1 MNTNLTEIAYILDR
15 SGSMQGLQ
23 EAAITGFNAFL
34 QSQLD
39 EPGDAN
45 LTLMLFDNEF
55 LLPNERSP
63 LQEVRPLDASTYV
76 PRGSTA
82 LLDAIGRTIDS
93 LGKKLAKE
101 PEDRRPGKVVI
112 AIYTD
117 GYENASSEF
126 TIKDINKRIT
136 HQRNKYGWEFIFL
149 AANEDAITTACQMG
163 IDAGMAAV
171 SELSA
176 KGVHRSSSSFNR
188 KISSLRKAAMLNEL
202 DEDYVKPMS
211 EIVREEEQKP
221 EP

>member
-1 MNTNLTEIAYILDR
+1 MNKNLTEIAYVLDR

-55 LLPNERSP
+55 LLPNERTP

-101 PEDRRPGKVVI
+101 PEDQRPGKVVV

-126 TIKDINKRIT
+126 TIQDINKRIT
-136 HQRNKYGWEFIFL
+136 HQRNKYGWEFMFL
-149 AANEDAITTACQMG
+149 AANEDAITTASQMG
-163 IDAGMAAV
+163 IAAGMAAV
-171 SELSA
+171 SELSV
-176 KGVHRSSSSFNR
+176 KGTRSSSSSFNR
-188 KISSLRKAAMLNEL
+188 KISSMRKAAMCNEL
-202 DEDYVKPMS
+202 DEDYIKPMS
-211 EIVREEEQKP
+211 EIVKEEEQKP
-221 EP
+221 EQ